1 MFLNF
6 RDINFCSILALQF
19 QRLIPLLFNFPS
31 TAKSLQTVQVW
42 QLCRNEDECNPQK
55 SLLCGYFF
63 NVFLLESVVID
74 SWIPHFHW
82 FFCICIL
89 RDSIDFTFYRLL
101 IFQATL
107 ISPISTALRD
117 KWLELLATCTISRSD
132 GIQIQILFLFQ
143 DEIQTRIFNIDEE
156 QLCYGRPNVIFPKKA
171 KNLNDEWVWVVNID
185 NYTQSVEVGCMVERQ
200 IIRLWKFSFC
210 RLKNA
215 IMPPSLKTL
224 DEIDM

>member
-1 MFLNF
+1 MKMNVILKKVFCV
-6 RDINFCSILALQF
+6 DIFDSVFFHVFC
-19 QRLIPLLFNFPS
+19 
-31 TAKSLQTVQVW
+31 
-42 QLCRNEDECNPQK
+42 
-55 SLLCGYFF
+55 
-63 NVFLLESVVID
+63 LENLVID

-200 IIRLWKFSFC
+200 IIRLLKFSFC
-210 RLKNA
+210 RLKSA